1 MIYMYLL
8 HTQMV
13 ANTAFQTKHLDML
26 ILHEVIYAVVFRS
39 DQSEL
44 RLNMC
49 QYARFFNEKMTSM
62 TA

>member
-1 MIYMYLL
+1 
-8 HTQMV
+8 MV